1 MGQIRIWHNLNFKK
15 GITKGLKCKNENL
28 KAKMGFY
35 LIDLAKHGLMG
46 KIKISYILVSKRE
59 KKRVERERR
68 ERERKED
75 EEEEEEGEGGAKI
88 KQSQAPKRYGT
99 NLDYGF
105 YKIWHGS
112 LGLYDD

>member
-1 MGQIRIWHNLNFKK
+1 
-15 GITKGLKCKNENL
+15 
-28 KAKMGFY
+28 MGFY
-35 LIDLAKHGLMG
+35 LIDLAKHGLKG

-68 ERERKED
+68 ERERKE
-75 EEEEEEGEGGAKI
+75 EEEEEEEEGGAKI

-105 YKIWHGS
+105 YEIWHGS